1 MSPRLRLVMMTL
13 TAVLVATLAG
23 VVLAGGPSR
32 TTGPA
37 PPGDSSPT
45 GFDGA
50 AAPPIP
56 PLDFSL
62 TDQDGRPAS
71 LREYRGQLVI
81 LTFMYSTCQDT
92 CPVMAAQIRGA
103 LDDLGQNIPA
113 LAVSVDPAND
123 TPLNAKRFLFKAS
136 MTGRLRFLLG
146 SRAKLAPI
154 WKAYGIAPQ
163 TPRSKQSDHSAY
175 VLLIDKRGRQKVAFP
190 QSELTPEGLAH
201 DLRMLE
207 REAG

>member
-1 MSPRLRLVMMTL
+1 VNPRLRLVLMTL
-13 TAVLVATLAG
+13 TAVLVAALAG
-23 VVLAGGPSR
+23 VVLAGGASD
-32 TTGPA
+32 TTGSA
-37 PPGDSSPT
+37 PGDSPPT

-62 TDQDGRPAS
+62 TDQDGRTAS
-71 LREYRGQLVI
+71 LREYRGRVVI

-103 LDDLGQNIPA
+103 LDDLGQKIPA
-113 LAVSVDPAND
+113 LAISVDPAND
-123 TPLNAKRFLFKAS
+123 TPLNAKRFLFKNS
-136 MTGRLRFLLG
+136 MTGRMRFLLG
-146 SRAKLAPI
+146 SRARLAPI

-163 TPRSKQSDHSAY
+163 TARSKQSDHSAY
-175 VLLIDKRGRQKVAFP
+175 VLLIDRRGRQKVAFP

-201 DLRMLE
+201 DLRKLQLE
-207 REAG
+207 PA